1 MNTTNTHT
9 SETTQPRDFVAF
21 LLEQSQGK
29 TNSELSAGLRDLAE
43 RVTETGKKGSIT
55 LTVSIEPMKDVDG
68 PLIVTDKI
76 TLKLPEHDRIAS
88 VFYRGRDGN
97 LTNRDPN
104 QRSIFE
110 VVDQTTGEVTD

>member
-1 MNTTNTHT
+1 MTSTDTHT

-76 TLKLPEHDRIAS
+76 TLKLPEHDRTAS

-110 VVDQTTGEVTD
+110 VVDQTTGEVID